1 MSGAF
6 MVYLVIL
13 FGKSMQEWV
22 TGGAEERGYCN
33 ALA

>member
-1 MSGAF
+1 

-22 TGGAEERGYCN
+22 AGGVEEREERGHCN
-33 ALA
+33 NGE